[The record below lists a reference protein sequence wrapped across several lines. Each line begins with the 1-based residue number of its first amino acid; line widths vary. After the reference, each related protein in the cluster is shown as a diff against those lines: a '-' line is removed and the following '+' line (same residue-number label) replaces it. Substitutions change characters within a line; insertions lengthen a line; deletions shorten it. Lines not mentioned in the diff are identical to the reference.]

1 MVSGTEWSDN
11 NGTFT
16 AATTTTTMSQ
26 QRIVTTG
33 DGDNSDCSTNSTST
47 GLFTFVRAVRH
58 FTTHSVSQ
66 HRQTVIWR
74 EHQQFPRVRG
84 ATQVRKEGRKEETI
98 GAEKETVCSEHK

>member
-47 GLFTFVRAVRH
+47 GLFTFASERQYVTLPHTVL
-58 FTTHSVSQ
+58 VS
-66 HRQTVIWR
+66 TGKPLSGENINSS
-74 EHQQFPRVRG
+74 P
-84 ATQVRKEGRKEETI
+84 EE
-98 GAEKETVCSEHK
+98 EEQLK